1 MDLASTATSTGTLKF
16 YSDSAAMNELGSTSV
31 SASGT
36 YYVQATQN
44 GCVSAIE
51 SISVTINS
59 LPTVSVSQPAATCAT
74 NVDLASTATS
84 TGTLKFYA
92 DSAAMNELGST
103 SVSASGTYYVQATQN
118 GCVSA
123 IESISVTI
131 NSLPTVSVS
140 QPAATCATNVDLAST
155 ATSTGTLKFYAD
167 SAAMNEL
174 GSTSVSAS
182 GTYYVQATQNGCVSA
197 IESISVTINSLPT
210 VSVSQPA
217 ATCATDVDL
226 AATVT
231 SAGTL
236 KFYADSAAMTELMS
250 STVTTSGTYY
260 VQATQ
265 NGCVSTIESISV
277 TINSLPTVSVSP
289 ICGYLCYR
297 CGFSRYGN
305 IRRNTKVLC

>member
-16 YSDSAAMNELGSTSV
+16 YADSAAMTELMSSTV
-31 SASGT
+31 TTSGT

-44 GCVSAIE
+44 GCVSTIE

-140 QPAATCATNVDLAST
+140 QPAATCATNVD
-155 ATSTGTLKFYAD
+155 
-167 SAAMNEL
+167 
-174 GSTSVSAS
+174 
-182 GTYYVQATQNGCVSA
+182 
-197 IESISVTINSLPT
+197 
-210 VSVSQPA
+210 
-217 ATCATDVDL
+217 
-226 AATVT
+226 
-231 SAGTL
+231 
-236 KFYADSAAMTELMS
+236 
-250 STVTTSGTYY
+250 
-260 VQATQ
+260 
-265 NGCVSTIESISV
+265 
-277 TINSLPTVSVSP
+277 
-289 ICGYLCYR
+289 
-297 CGFSRYGN
+297 FSFDGN
-305 IRRNTKVLC
+305 IYWNIEVLF